1 MSVATLQWSKPI
13 LEARDSALLNVKDIN
28 VYYGAIHAV
37 RNVSLEV
44 HAGEIVSIIG
54 ANGAGKSTIL
64 KTLVGLLRSKTGEIC
79 LDGKSIAELSPAAIV
94 QQGIAL
100 VPEGRRVFPR
110 LSVEDNLLLG
120 AYARKDKEVSRDMQR
135 IYEMFPRLFE
145 RKKQNAGTL
154 SGGEQQ
160 MLATGRGMMS
170 RPRLLLLDEPSMG
183 LAPLL
188 VNQIF
193 ETILDINEQGTTI
206 LLVEQNAHMALSIA
220 DRGYVLETGEVVL
233 AGQAEELIDNDEVRC
248 AYLGE

>member
-1 MSVATLQWSKPI
+1 ML
-13 LEARDSALLNVKDIN
+13 DVKDIN

-37 RNVSLEV
+37 RKVSLTV
-44 HAGEIVSIIG
+44 NSGEIVSIIG
-54 ANGAGKSTIL
+54 ANGAGKSTVL
-64 KTLVGLLRSKTGEIC
+64 KTIVGLLRTKTGDIALE
-79 LDGKSIAELSPAAIV
+79 GKSIAGFSPAAIV
-94 QQGIAL
+94 RAGIAL

-120 AYARKDKEVSRDMQR
+120 AYARKDNEVPKDIER
-135 IYEMFPRLFE
+135 IYTMFPRLAE
-145 RKKQNAGTL
+145 RRKQNAGTL

-183 LAPLL
+183 LAPVL
-188 VNQIF
+188 VHQIF
-193 ETILDINEQGTTI
+193 QTIIDINEQGTTI

-220 DRGYVLETGEVVL
+220 DRAYVLETGTVVL
-233 AGQAEELIDNDEVRC
+233 SGDAEEMIDNDEVRC

>member
-1 MSVATLQWSKPI
+1 M
-13 LEARDSALLNVKDIN
+13 LNVKDIN

-79 LDGKSIAELSPAAIV
+79 LEGKSIANLSPAAIV

>member
-1 MSVATLQWSKPI
+1 M
-13 LEARDSALLNVKDIN
+13 LNVKDIN

-64 KTLVGLLRSKTGEIC
+64 KTLVGLLRSKTGDIC
-79 LDGKSIAELSPAAIV
+79 LDGQSIANLSPAAIV
-94 QQGIAL
+94 RQGIAL

-120 AYARKDKEVSRDMQR
+120 AYARKDNEVSRDMQR

-188 VNQIF
+188 VNQTF

>member
-1 MSVATLQWSKPI
+1 
-13 LEARDSALLNVKDIN
+13 LLNVSGIN

-37 RNVSLEV
+37 RDVSLIVNE
-44 HAGEIVSIIG
+44 GEIVTIIG
-54 ANGAGKSTIL
+54 ANGAGKSTVL
-64 KTLVGLLRSKTGEIC
+64 KTLVGLLRTKTG
-79 LDGKSIAELSPAAIV
+79 SIMFEGENISALSPAAIV
-94 QQGIAL
+94 SRGIAL

-110 LSVEDNLLLG
+110 LSVEDNLVLG
-120 AYARKDKEVSRDMQR
+120 AYARKDGEVAKDMQH

-145 RKKQNAGTL
+145 RKKQQAGTL

-160 MLATGRGMMS
+160 MLATGRGLMS

-188 VNQIF
+188 VKQIF
-193 ETILDINEQGTTI
+193 ETILDINDTGTTI

-220 DRGYVLETGEVVL
+220 DRGYVLETGCIVL
-233 AGQAEELIDNDEVRC
+233 AGDADDLAGNDQVRQ

>member
-1 MSVATLQWSKPI
+1 ML
-13 LEARDSALLNVKDIN
+13 DVKDIN

-37 RNVSLEV
+37 RNVSLTV
-44 HAGEIVSIIG
+44 NAGEIVSIIG

-64 KTLVGLLRSKTGEIC
+64 KTLVGLLRSKTGDIFFE
-79 LDGKSIAELSPAAIV
+79 GQSIAKLSPAGIV

-110 LSVEDNLLLG
+110 MSVEDNLLLG
-120 AYARKDKEVSRDMQR
+120 AYARKDKEVSRDINR
-135 IYEMFPRLFE
+135 IYEMFPRLAE

-188 VNQIF
+188 VHQIF

-220 DRGYVLETGEVVL
+220 DRGYVLETGAVVL
-233 AGQAEELIDNDEVRC
+233 SGAADELIDNDEVRC

>member
-1 MSVATLQWSKPI
+1 ML
-13 LEARDSALLNVKDIN
+13 DVKGIN

-37 RNVSLEV
+37 RDVSLTV
-44 HAGEIVSIIG
+44 NAGEIVSIIG

-64 KTLVGLLRSKTGEIC
+64 KTLVGLLRSKTGDINFE
-79 LDGKSIAELSPAAIV
+79 GQSIANQSPASIV
-94 QQGIAL
+94 KQGIAL

-110 LSVEDNLLLG
+110 MSVEDNLLLG
-120 AYARKDKEVSRDMQR
+120 AYARRDNEVSRDMNR
-135 IYEMFPRLFE
+135 IYEMFPRLAE

-188 VNQIF
+188 VHQIF

-220 DRGYVLETGEVVL
+220 DRGYVLETGAVVL
-233 AGQAEELIDNDEVRC
+233 AGAANELIDNDEVRC

>member
-1 MSVATLQWSKPI
+1 
-13 LEARDSALLNVKDIN
+13 LLNVKDIN

-37 RNVSLEV
+37 RGVSLTV
-44 HAGEIVSIIG
+44 NAGEIVSIIG

-64 KTLVGLLRSKTGEIC
+64 KTLVGLLRSKTGDIS
-79 LDGKSIAELSPAAIV
+79 LDGNSIGNMSPSAIV
-94 QQGIAL
+94 RQGIAL

-110 LSVEDNLLLG
+110 MSVEDNLLLG
-120 AYARKDKEVSRDMQR
+120 AYARKDKEIARDINR
-135 IYEMFPRLFE
+135 IYEMFPRLAE

-188 VNQIF
+188 VHQIF

-206 LLVEQNAHMALSIA
+206 LLVEQNAHMALSIS
-220 DRGYVLETGEVVL
+220 DRGYVLETGAVVL
-233 AGQAEELIDNDEVRC
+233 SGDAEELIDNDEVRC

>member
-1 MSVATLQWSKPI
+1 
-13 LEARDSALLNVKDIN
+13 LLNVKDIN

-44 HAGEIVSIIG
+44 NAGEIVSIIG

-94 QQGIAL
+94 KQGIAL

-120 AYARKDKEVSRDMQR
+120 AYARKDNEVSRDMQR
-135 IYEMFPRLFE
+135 IYDMFPRLFE

>member
-1 MSVATLQWSKPI
+1 ML
-13 LEARDSALLNVKDIN
+13 DVKDIN

-44 HAGEIVSIIG
+44 NAGEIVSIIG

-64 KTLVGLLRSKTGEIC
+64 KTLVGLLRSKTGEISFE
-79 LDGKSIAELSPAAIV
+79 GQNISHMSPAAIV
-94 QQGIAL
+94 RQGIAL

-120 AYARKDKEVSRDMQR
+120 AYARKDGEVSQDIQR
-135 IYEMFPRLFE
+135 IYEMFPRLAE
-145 RKKQNAGTL
+145 RRKQNAGTL

-170 RPRLLLLDEPSMG
+170 RPKLLLLDEPSMG
-183 LAPLL
+183 LAPVL
-188 VNQIF
+188 VHQIF

>member
-1 MSVATLQWSKPI
+1 ML
-13 LEARDSALLNVKDIN
+13 DVKDIN

-37 RNVSLEV
+37 RNVSLTV
-44 HAGEIVSIIG
+44 NAGEIVSIIG

-64 KTLVGLLRSKTGEIC
+64 KTLVGLLKSKTGDILFE
-79 LDGKSIAELSPAAIV
+79 GQSITKLSPAAIV
-94 QQGIAL
+94 RQGIAL
-100 VPEGRRVFPR
+100 VPEGRRIFPR
-110 LSVEDNLLLG
+110 MSVEDNLLLG
-120 AYARKDKEVSRDMQR
+120 AYARKDKEVFRDINR
-135 IYEMFPRLFE
+135 IYEMFPRLAE

-170 RPRLLLLDEPSMG
+170 RPKLLLLDEPSMG

-188 VNQIF
+188 VHQIF

-220 DRGYVLETGEVVL
+220 DRGYVLETGAVVL
-233 AGQAEELIDNDEVRC
+233 AGQADELIDNDEVRC

>member
-1 MSVATLQWSKPI
+1 MITFENLTKTYQAKTVLGGPNQ
-13 LEARDSALLNVKDIN
+13 
-28 VYYGAIHAV
+28 G
-37 RNVSLEV
+37 VS
-44 HAGEIVSIIG
+44 GEIEAGGITSIIG

-94 QQGIAL
+94 KQGIAL

-120 AYARKDKEVSRDMQR
+120 AYARKDNEVPRDINR